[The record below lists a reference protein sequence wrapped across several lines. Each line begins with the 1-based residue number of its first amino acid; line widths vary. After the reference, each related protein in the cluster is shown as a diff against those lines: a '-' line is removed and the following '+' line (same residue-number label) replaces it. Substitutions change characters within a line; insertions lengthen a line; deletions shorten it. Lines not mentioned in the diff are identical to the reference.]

1 MQRLEIKLLG
11 PVSECNIEIRD
22 YLVFTGAQ
30 ASGKSTIAKS
40 IFFFNNIKN
49 LLIQLIRRMNLMK
62 DEETIELSLGLRLK
76 REIRS
81 NFLQIF
87 GTTLAM
93 DPQMSMTYTYEN
105 GETITLYL
113 TDNQYQKNFAEVK
126 ISQGMW
132 RNILA
137 LERSVNSGLY
147 SDPAEIKHV
156 IESKVFCNDY
166 EIVYIPAGRSL
177 MTLLS
182 SQINYFYSTLD
193 DVQKRSIDY
202 CTQNY
207 LERILRMKT
216 FFTDGYTQLIHET
229 KTTTDIKIN
238 LDALGLAADLAFR
251 ILKGEYKNI
260 SGDERLQISDKRYVK
275 INYASSGQQESVWI
289 LNVLFYYLLNK
300 IKAHFIIEEPESH
313 LFPDA
318 QKLIVEFITLVK
330 NQNNMVTMTTHSPY
344 VLGSI
349 NNLLYAE
356 KISDEENQSEVD
368 RIIPKI
374 LWLKYDSMGAYFLE
388 HGRLTDMRND
398 EFMDIDHDVI
408 DGASQT
414 INSAYEEM
422 VEIDLKKGKAYDTQ

>member
-1 MQRLEIKLLG
+1 MQRVVHMK
-11 PVSECNIEIRD
+11 PVN
-22 YLVFTGAQ
+22 
-30 ASGKSTIAKS
+30 
-40 IFFFNNIKN
+40 
-49 LLIQLIRRMNLMK
+49 
-62 DEETIELSLGLRLK
+62 RLTC
-76 REIRS
+76 
-81 NFLQIF
+81 
-87 GTTLAM
+87 G
-93 DPQMSMTYTYEN
+93 
-105 GETITLYL
+105 
-113 TDNQYQKNFAEVK
+113 
-126 ISQGMW
+126 
-132 RNILA
+132 
-137 LERSVNSGLY
+137 SVS
-147 SDPAEIKHV
+147 
-156 IESKVFCNDY
+156 
-166 EIVYIPAGRSL
+166 AGNPDG
-177 MTLLS
+177 LLS
-182 SQINYFYSTLD
+182 
-193 DVQKRSIDY
+193 
-202 CTQNY
+202 
-207 LERILRMKT
+207 
-216 FFTDGYTQLIHET
+216 
-229 KTTTDIKIN
+229 
-238 LDALGLAADLAFR
+238 GLAADLAFR

-388 HGRLTDMRND
+388 HERLTDMRND

>member
-1 MQRLEIKLLG
+1 MQRLEIRLLG

-93 DPQMSMTYTYEN
+93 DPRMSMTYTYEN
-105 GETITLYL
+105 GETITLFL

-132 RNILA
+132 GNILD
-137 LERSVNSGLY
+137 LERSVKNGRY
-147 SDPAEIKHV
+147 SDPAEIKYV
-156 IESKVFCNDY
+156 IERKVFCNDY

-207 LERILRMKT
+207 LERILRMKP

-229 KTTTDIKIN
+229 KTITDRKIH
-238 LDALGLAADLAFR
+238 LDALYMAAELASL
-251 ILKGEYKNI
+251 ILKGEYRNI
-260 SGDERLQISDKRYVK
+260 SGEERLQISDKRYIK

-289 LNVLFYYLLNK
+289 LNVLFYYLLNN

-318 QKLIVEFITLVK
+318 QKLMVEFITLAK
-330 NQNNMVTMTTHSPY
+330 NQNNPVTITTHSPY

-356 KISDEENQSEVD
+356 KISDKENQSEVD

-388 HGRLTDMRND
+388 NGRLTDIRSD

-414 INSAYEEM
+414 INLAYEEM
-422 VEIDLKKGKAYDTQ
+422 VEIDLKKRKGL